1 MRRGLSSGRGF
12 PLPARG
18 SDLRRVT
25 TGAGDQTRPNR
36 FISGLIARILRKVE
50 SVQRLVPNARDDRNI
65 WPQPCF
71 RSRRSNRASVYLNS
85 GAVRLLIG
93 EPLAFG
99 AADHGRGAGQ
109 IVEPGRD
116 AVVVSEL
123 ELGEVAV
130 QMFLAAVLV
139 DAGRSG
145 SGLVFAWLLPTTRPP
160 GGRKMERRPKRS
172 AMAACQ
178 TALP

>member
-1 MRRGLSSGRGF
+1 M
-12 PLPARG
+12 
-18 SDLRRVT
+18 
-25 TGAGDQTRPNR
+25 
-36 FISGLIARILRKVE
+36 
-50 SVQRLVPNARDDRNI
+50 
-65 WPQPCF
+65 
-71 RSRRSNRASVYLNS
+71 
-85 GAVRLLIG
+85 LIG

-130 QMFLAAVLV
+130 QMLLAAVLV
-139 DAGRSG
+139 DAGRSGSGLAGRSG